1 MQTLPSYLTKGPYMT
16 LLYRQFRS
24 IVRLIITT
32 STLAALT
39 GCNSVSPT
47 VNSDSHSKV
56 KSVASTTSTLPAI
69 QNNDLGDNV
78 SADKFSTDKF
88 STDKV
93 SADYASAD
101 YDKRAQGYDWV
112 GVIVRAESDRQIDI
126 KVRSRSDIKK
136 PTCHFDGKATLMGQ
150 DTAHGTIFQAK
161 VNDSTAFFQFKDDKL
176 IIDSTDKDALNYFC
190 SGGGSLAGEYKK
202 LAEDLEI

>member
-1 MQTLPSYLTKGPYMT
+1 M
-16 LLYRQFRS
+16 
-24 IVRLIITT
+24 T

-39 GCNSVSPT
+39 GCNSMSPT
-47 VNSDSHSKV
+47 MNSDSHSKV
-56 KSVASTTSTLPAI
+56 KSVASTTSALPAI
-69 QNNDLGDNV
+69 ESNILGEN
-78 SADKFSTDKF
+78 FSVDKF

-93 SADYASAD
+93 SADYATAD
-101 YDKRAQGYDWV
+101 YDKRVQGYDWV
-112 GVIVRAESDRQIDI
+112 GVMVRADSDRQIDI

-161 VNDSTAFFQFKDDKL
+161 VNDSNTFFQFKDDTL
-176 IIDSTDKDALNYFC
+176 IIDSPDKYALNYFC

>member
-24 IVRLIITT
+24 IVGLIMLT

-39 GCNSVSPT
+39 GCNSMSPT
-47 VNSDSHSKV
+47 VNSANHSTV

-78 SADKFSTDKF
+78 SADKV

-93 SADYASAD
+93 SADYATAD
-101 YDKRAQGYDWV
+101 YDKRVQGYDWV
-112 GVIVRAESDRQIDI
+112 GVMVRADGDRQIDI

-150 DTAHGTIFQAK
+150 DTAHGMIFQSK
-161 VNDSTAFFQFKDDKL
+161 VNDSTTFFQFKDDTL
-176 IIDSTDKDALNYFC
+176 IIDSPDKYALNYFC

-202 LAEDLEI
+202 LAAGLEI

>member
-1 MQTLPSYLTKGPYMT
+1 ML
-16 LLYRQFRS
+16 
-24 IVRLIITT
+24 T

-39 GCNSVSPT
+39 GCNSMSPT
-47 VNSDSHSKV
+47 VNSANHSTV

-78 SADKFSTDKF
+78 SADKV

-93 SADYASAD
+93 SADYATAD
-101 YDKRAQGYDWV
+101 YDKRVQGYDWV
-112 GVIVRAESDRQIDI
+112 GVMVRADGDRQIDI

-161 VNDSTAFFQFKDDKL
+161 VNGSTAFFQFKDDSL
-176 IIDSTDKDALNYFC
+176 IIDSPDKYALNYFC

-202 LAEDLEI
+202 LATNLEI

>member
-1 MQTLPSYLTKGPYMT
+1 MQTLPSYLTKGPYMNT
-16 LLYRQFRS
+16 SYYQFRS
-24 IVRLIITT
+24 IVGLIILT

-47 VNSDSHSKV
+47 MYSDSHSTV

-78 SADKFSTDKF
+78 SADKFSTN
-88 STDKV
+88 KV
-93 SADYASAD
+93 SADYATAD

-112 GVIVRAESDRQIDI
+112 GVMVRADGDQIDI

-161 VNDSTAFFQFKDDKL
+161 VNGSTAFFQFKDDKL
-176 IIDSTDKDALNYFC
+176 IIDSPDKYALNYFC

-202 LAEDLEI
+202 LAAGLEI

>member
-1 MQTLPSYLTKGPYMT
+1 MQTLPSYLTKGPYMNT
-16 LLYRQFRS
+16 SYRQFRS
-24 IVRLIITT
+24 IVGLIIMT

-39 GCNSVSPT
+39 GCNSMSPT
-47 VNSDSHSKV
+47 VNSDSHSAV
-56 KSVASTTSTLPAI
+56 KIVTSETLAMPVS
-69 QNNDLGDNV
+69 NNNILG
-78 SADKFSTDKF
+78 
-88 STDKV
+88 DKV
-93 SADYASAD
+93 SADYATAD

-112 GVIVRAESDRQIDI
+112 GVMVRADGDRQIDI

-161 VNDSTAFFQFKDDKL
+161 VNDSTAFFQFKGDTL
-176 IIDSTDKDALNYFC
+176 VIDSPDKYALNYFC

-202 LAEDLEI
+202 LAVGLEI

>member
-1 MQTLPSYLTKGPYMT
+1 MQTLPSYLTKGPYMIRS
-16 LLYRQFRS
+16 YPQFRS

-32 STLAALT
+32 STLADLT

-47 VNSDSHSKV
+47 VNSDSHSII
-56 KSVASTTSTLPAI
+56 KSVTRTTSTLPAI
-69 QNNDLGDNV
+69 QSNILGDN
-78 SADKFSTDKF
+78 F
-88 STDKV
+88 

-150 DTAHGTIFQAK
+150 DTAHGTIFQAT

-176 IIDSTDKDALNYFC
+176 IIDSIDKYALNYFC

>member
-1 MQTLPSYLTKGPYMT
+1 MQTLPSYLTKGPYMIRS
-16 LLYRQFRS
+16 YPQFRS

-78 SADKFSTDKF
+78 SADKF

-150 DTAHGTIFQAK
+150 DTAHGTIFQAT

-176 IIDSTDKDALNYFC
+176 IIDSTDKYALNYFC

>member
-1 MQTLPSYLTKGPYMT
+1 MQTLPSYLTKGPYMIRS
-16 LLYRQFRS
+16 YPQFRS

-78 SADKFSTDKF
+78 SADKFSTDK
-88 STDKV
+88 V
-93 SADYASAD
+93 SADYATAD

-112 GVIVRAESDRQIDI
+112 GVMVRADDDRQIDI

-136 PTCHFDGKATLMGQ
+136 PTCYFDGKATLMGQ

-176 IIDSTDKDALNYFC
+176 IIDSPDKYALNYFC

-202 LAEDLEI
+202 LAVGLEI

>member
-1 MQTLPSYLTKGPYMT
+1 MNTSYH
-16 LLYRQFRS
+16 QFRS
-24 IVRLIITT
+24 IVGLIMMT

-39 GCNSVSPT
+39 GCNSMSPT
-47 VNSDSHSKV
+47 SNSVNHSTV
-56 KSVASTTSTLPAI
+56 KSVANTTSALPAI
-69 QNNDLGDNV
+69 ESNILGDNV
-78 SADKFSTDKF
+78 SADRF

-93 SADYASAD
+93 STNKVSADYATAD
-101 YDKRAQGYDWV
+101 YDKRAQGYDWI
-112 GVIVRAESDRQIDI
+112 GVMVRAEGDRQIDI

-161 VNDSTAFFQFKDDKL
+161 VNNSTAFFQFKDDKL
-176 IIDSTDKDALNYFC
+176 IIDSSDKYALNYFC

-202 LAEDLEI
+202 LAAGLDI

>member
-1 MQTLPSYLTKGPYMT
+1 MNTSYY
-16 LLYRQFRS
+16 QFRS
-24 IVRLIITT
+24 IVGLIILT

-47 VNSDSHSKV
+47 MYSDSHSTV

-78 SADKFSTDKF
+78 SADKFSTN
-88 STDKV
+88 KV
-93 SADYASAD
+93 SADYATAD

-112 GVIVRAESDRQIDI
+112 GVMVRADGDQIDI

-161 VNDSTAFFQFKDDKL
+161 VNGSTAFFQFKDDKL
-176 IIDSTDKDALNYFC
+176 IIDSPDKYALNYFC

-202 LAEDLEI
+202 LAAGLEI